1 MIYAPVTATREQAA
15 RSGPGNGPDRAE
27 RVVSTAAET
36 AAMIDAFRLLP
47 SGPAAARCEDP
58 EDPEY
63 AWSWARLS

>member
-1 MIYAPVTATREQAA
+1 
-15 RSGPGNGPDRAE
+15 
-27 RVVSTAAET
+27 
-36 AAMIDAFRLLP
+36 MIDAFRLLP